1 MPPTTTTIIQA
12 SDLLIT
18 GRGRQGA
25 LSGEL
30 KFMQM
35 IVSGGWKVAGRWL
48 VGGVMGNETSH
59 QGAD

>member
-1 MPPTTTTIIQA
+1 MPPTTTTTTIIQA

-35 IVSGGWKVAGRWL
+35 IVSGELKAGVR
-48 VGGVMGNETSH
+48 GNETSH

>member
-1 MPPTTTTIIQA
+1 MPPTTTTTIIQA

-35 IVSGGWKVAGRWL
+35 IVSGELKAGVR
-48 VGGVMGNETSH
+48 GNETSH